1 MHAED
6 LTRARRI
13 VADARHIVVLT
24 GAGVSAESGIPTF
37 RGEAGLWKSYRPE
50 ELATPQAFRRDPRL
64 VWEWYAWRRTLVAGC
79 EPNPAHRA
87 LARLALAGADR
98 TTLVTQNVD
107 GLHHRAARAEAG
119 REASSPSGDRPS
131 ALAESAYPLEVHGA
145 IHRDR
150 CSSCGRLD
158 EAPGPVDATSADS
171 LPRCECGA
179 LMRPD
184 VVWFGEALDPNVIGA
199 SMAAADEADLCLVV
213 GTSAV
218 VHPAASIPE
227 VTRRRGG
234 RVVEVNLEPTPVTSY
249 ADVTLLGEAGRLVPA
264 LLGEPARLN

>member
-1 MHAED
+1 MED
-6 LTRARRI
+6 ARR
-13 VADARHIVVLT
+13 VVVLT

-37 RGEAGLWKSYRPE
+37 RGEAGLWKSHRPE

-64 VWEWYAWRRTLVAGC
+64 VWEWYAWRRTLVARC
-79 EPNPAHRA
+79 EPNQAHRA
-87 LARLALAGADR
+87 LARFALADASR

-107 GLHHRAARAEAG
+107 GLHHQAARAEAG
-119 REASSPSGDRPS
+119 ETTAPNDGTTLG
-131 ALAESAYPLEVHGA
+131 LAESAYPLEVHGA

-158 EAPGPVDATSADS
+158 EAPGRVDAESADR
-171 LPRCECGA
+171 LPTCGCGA

-184 VVWFGEALDPNVIGA
+184 VVWFGEALDPDVIGA
-199 SMAAADEADLCLVV
+199 SMAAADEADVCLVI

-234 RVVEVNLEPTPVTSY
+234 RVVEVNLEPTPVTGY
-249 ADVTLLGEAGRLVPA
+249 ADVTLLGTAGSLVPA
-264 LLGEPARLN
+264 LLA

>member
-1 MHAED
+1 MSADE

-13 VADARHIVVLT
+13 VGNAEHLVVLT

-37 RGEAGLWKSYRPE
+37 RGESGLWKTHRPE
-50 ELATPQAFRRDPRL
+50 ELATPEAFRRDPRL
-64 VWEWYAWRRTLVAGC
+64 VWEWYGWRRTLVSRC
-79 EPNPAHRA
+79 EPNAAHRA
-87 LARLALAGADR
+87 LARRAVADAGR

-107 GLHHRAARAEAG
+107 GLHHQAARAEAG
-119 REASSPSGDRPS
+119 QPPTLPREQGARV
-131 ALAESAYPLEVHGA
+131 AERAYPIEVHGA

-158 EAPGPVDATSADS
+158 TAPGPVDATSVDR
-171 LPRCECGA
+171 LPRCVCGA

-184 VVWFGEALDPNVIGA
+184 VVWFGEALDPDVIRA
-199 SMAAADEADLCLVV
+199 AMEAAARADVCLVI

-227 VTRRRGG
+227 VTRQRGG
-234 RVVEVNLEPTPVTSY
+234 RVVEVNLEPTPVS
-249 ADVTLLGEAGRLVPA
+249 AFAEVTLLGRAGNLVPG
-264 LLGEPARLN
+264 LLEGLT